1 MLVLSRKVGEL
12 IDIGNQIQVKVVAIE
27 GQRVRLG
34 IEAPAEVP
42 IRRSELAAWP
52 VASAPADDPP
62 SSPIQTNLWTP
73 PAPYPPSL
81 PR

>member
-1 MLVLSRKVGEL
+1 MLVLSRKLGES
-12 IDIGNQIQVKVVAIE
+12 IDIAGQIQVKVVAIE

-42 IRRSELAAWP
+42 IRRSELVPWPDAAESSNGSSADPLPTSLW
-52 VASAPADDPP
+52 AAPASHPP
-62 SSPIQTNLWTP
+62 T
-73 PAPYPPSL
+73 L